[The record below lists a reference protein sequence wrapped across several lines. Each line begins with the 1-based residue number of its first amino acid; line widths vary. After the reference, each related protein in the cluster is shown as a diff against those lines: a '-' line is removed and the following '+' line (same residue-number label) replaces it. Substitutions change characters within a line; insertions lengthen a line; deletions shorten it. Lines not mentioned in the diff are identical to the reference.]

1 MKEKKQQG
9 FDWFPIIMFIVL
21 GIFIVAMILISN
33 NRYTFDGIEE

>member
-9 FDWFPIIMFIVL
+9 FDWFPIIMFTVL